1 MSQEPN
7 NSHQNPEKKVTF
19 NNIIERDTELNN
31 KINTINIEKDVR
43 AKFRNT
49 LNKNIELE
57 PIDVVMQNL
66 RKKRALKQ
74 KLKLSET
81 N

>member
-7 NSHQNPEKKVTF
+7 NSHQNPKKVTF

-66 RKKRALKQ
+66 RKNVL
-74 KLKLSET
+74 
-81 N
+81 